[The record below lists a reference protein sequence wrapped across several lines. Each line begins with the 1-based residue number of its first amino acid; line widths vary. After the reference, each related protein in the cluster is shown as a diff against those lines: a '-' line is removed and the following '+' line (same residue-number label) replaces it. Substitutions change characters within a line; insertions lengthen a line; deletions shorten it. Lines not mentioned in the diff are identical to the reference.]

1 MDHPLFPAQEAKR
14 EAIERVERNAS
25 PDFLGFARTV
35 ALRIAHAMPNGFTTD
50 AIWEVLDAAGVKPPE
65 PRALGA
71 VMQKLA
77 REGQIRKTG
86 DYVDSTRPAC
96 HGRPI
101 PVWALDSASTRG

>member
-1 MDHPLFPAQEAKR
+1 MDHPLFSAQEAKR

-25 PDFLGFARTV
+25 LDFLVFARTV
-35 ALRIAHAMPNGFTTD
+35 ALRIASAQQNGFTTD

-77 REGQIRKTG
+77 REGLIRKTG
-86 DYVDSTRPAC
+86 EYVDSCRAAC
-96 HGRPI
+96 HGRPVPI
-101 PVWALDSASTRG
+101 WTLDTE